1 MKMTSMWR
9 NMWGMVGVFSL
20 IAAIGATVVLAENG
34 EPVLVNVNESV
45 TVDADNSDVAIANPA
60 IANILLFPERNKVN
74 VIGVKAGTTT
84 LTIVP
89 KDDRP
94 VKQRVVRVT
103 DVEAEAA
110 RKAAD
115 EAKVAEQAAI
125 KAAADAKV
133 ALIRAMANQPGL
145 QVRTIGDT
153 VVLDGKVAT
162 EVEAQRAVQVAASY
176 NAKVLNLIEVTNPR
190 QIKIVTR
197 VAEVNIGSLKK
208 VGFKWLGLDGQG
220 RYALD
225 YSGAGSILHGLVPS
239 ISDPETSPEQAD
251 VGADV
256 ILQALIADNNARLLS
271 EPTLVTLSG
280 QEASFL
286 VGQEYPI
293 VQQLNDTFTV
303 EYKEIGVRMKVKPV
317 ADSENRIN
325 TTIHAEVSQVV
336 SIEPRFGIPVIGSK
350 KANTSLQVADGK
362 TVVIGGLLENNIG
375 RDTLRKVPWLAEI
388 PIFGLL
394 FRHKDFEQAQTE
406 VLFFMTP
413 EVVKD
418 IDAEVAGAARTPL
431 MKEWNEVK
439 GQENLLP
446 VQDPEKD
453 WGLHDPKNFGIPR
466 RESDEV
472 KTDTAPAVEPVKE
485 TAPAVVPSASTP
497 SPKPAAAPAPAPAVK
512 SQPAPAPAVKTQ
524 PAPATPTAKP
534 APAPKPAATPEPE
547 TSSPVPP
554 KTNFGPARPA
564 GQ

>member
-1 MKMTSMWR
+1 M
-9 NMWGMVGVFSL
+9 L
-20 IAAIGATVVLAENG
+20 ITQVITVAFAENG
-34 EPVLVNVNESV
+34 EPIMVNVNESV
-45 TVDADNSDVAIANPA
+45 TVDADNSDVAIANPS
-60 IANILLFPERNKVN
+60 IANVVLFPEKNKVN
-74 VIGVKAGTTT
+74 VIGMKAGITT

-89 KDDRP
+89 KDDRS
-94 VKQRVVRVT
+94 VKQRVVRVI
-103 DVEAEAA
+103 DVEADAA
-110 RKAAD
+110 RKAAED
-115 EAKVAEQAAI
+115 AKVAEQAAI

-133 ALIRAMANQPGL
+133 ALIRAMANQQDL
-145 QVRTIGDT
+145 HVRTIGDT
-153 VVLDGKVAT
+153 VVLDGKVET
-162 EVEAQRAVQVAASY
+162 EIEAQRALQVAASY
-176 NAKVLNLIEVTNPR
+176 NAKVLNLIEVKNPR

-239 ISDPETSPEQAD
+239 ISDPETSPEEAD

-325 TTIHAEVSQVV
+325 TSIHAEVSQVV
-336 SIEPRFGIPVIGSK
+336 SIEPRFGIPIIGSK

-362 TVVIGGLLENNIG
+362 TVVIGGLLENNIS

-394 FRHKDFEQAQTE
+394 FRHKDFEQAQSE

-418 IDAEVAGAARTPL
+418 VDAVVAGAARTPL
-431 MKEWNEVK
+431 MKEWNDVK

-446 VQDPEKD
+446 VPDPEKD

-466 RESDEV
+466 RE
-472 KTDTAPAVEPVKE
+472 TDDTKAATDPVVEPVPQKSTSE
-485 TAPAVVPSASTP
+485 EPSVSTPPSAP
-497 SPKPAAAPAPAPAVK
+497 SPTPATEVKVQPAPTPAVK
-512 SQPAPAPAVKTQ
+512 APPAPVAPTSN
-524 PAPATPTAKP
+524 PL
-534 APAPKPAATPEPE
+534 PAPKPIPAPAAE

-564 GQ
+564 VQ